1 MDEHE
6 ELARRFEE
14 HRDHLRAVAYRL
26 LGSAAEADDAV
37 QEAWL
42 RLHRTGVADVR
53 NLGGWLTTVVA
64 RICLDQLRARA
75 ARPERSM
82 GWPPVGPDRSPPGGV
97 DPAAE
102 AELADAVGRALT
114 VVLARLGPA
123 ERVAFVLHD
132 VFAVPFA
139 EIGPV
144 LARTPA
150 AAKKLAGRA
159 RLKVRGAPDLP
170 PAELARDQRV
180 VEAFLAAARRGDLD
194 GLLAVLAPDV
204 VRRADPAVL
213 PAGAA
218 AVVRG
223 ARAVAEETRALSAER
238 ARNAEPALVDGAVGA
253 VVVRAGRLELALRFT
268 VTDDRVAAFEV
279 VADPVRLAGLTLAV
293 AAG

>member
-1 MDEHE
+1 M
-6 ELARRFEE
+6 
-14 HRDHLRAVAYRL
+14 AYRL

-42 RLHRTGVADVR
+42 RMHRTGVADVR

-64 RICLDQLRARA
+64 RICLDQLRVRA
-75 ARPERSM
+75 ARREQPLDR
-82 GWPPVGPDRSPPGGV
+82 PPAEPDRPRPGEVDPAGV

-114 VVLARLGPA
+114 VVLDRLAPA

-150 AAKKLAGRA
+150 ATKKLAGRA
-159 RLKVRGAPDLP
+159 RLKVKGAPDLP
-170 PAELARDQRV
+170 PAELARDRRV
-180 VEAFLAAARRGDLD
+180 VAAFLAAARRGDLV

-223 ARAVAEETRALSAER
+223 ARAVAEETRALSGER

-253 VVVRAGRLELALRFT
+253 VVVRGRRLELVLRFT
-268 VTDDRVAAFEV
+268 LADDRITAFEV
-279 VADPVRLAGLTLAV
+279 IAEPARLAGLALAV
-293 AAG
+293 LPDGPPAD